1 VNPAQVTI
9 IILSWNLRDDTLAC
23 LESLASADLRGA
35 SILVVDNGSR
45 DGSVEAIRARFPALE
60 VLALP
65 ENRGYA
71 GGNNAGI
78 RLALERGAEGVL
90 LLNNDTRV
98 APDFLLPL
106 VSALEDS
113 PWAAAVS
120 SAILRLDR
128 PEMLDVAYSEVRF
141 DRRHVV
147 RIVGVNAMMG
157 HGFDRRQEVQVA
169 IGCSLLIRAD
179 ALRTVGLFDEEFF
192 AYHEEV
198 DWCLRAH
205 RWGYRILF
213 EPYSRVYHGGSR
225 STRRLRPAPPAALE
239 SGEPELPNA
248 EPPPWNPVRA
258 YLGARNI
265 VRLLRAHATPDEKRE
280 FLRACRR
287 ELPREFLAVVWGREG
302 WMTLGRW
309 EWADIARYCF
319 VERHP
324 SVPHARGRLSR
335 ALALAAVVPF
345 EVVFG
350 IPRDIWRAYRQG
362 RLAQFAAYLGGLR
375 DGYLRRPIPFAR
387 LGLR

>member
-1 VNPAQVTI
+1 VDPARLTI
-9 IILSWNLRDDTLAC
+9 IVLNWNLRDETLAC
-23 LESLASADLRGA
+23 LESLRRADLRGA
-35 SILVVDNGSR
+35 SIMVVDNGSR
-45 DGSVEAIRARFPALE
+45 DGSVDAVRARFPDVR

-65 ENRGYA
+65 ENHGYA

-78 RLALERGAEGVL
+78 RAALEAGAEGVL
-90 LLNNDTRV
+90 LLNNDTEV
-98 APDFLLPL
+98 APDFLPPLLDAFHSLPG
-106 VSALEDS
+106 V
-113 PWAAAVS
+113 AAVS

-157 HGFDRRQEVQVA
+157 HGFDRRLEVDVA
-169 IGCSLLIRAD
+169 IGCSLLIGAE
-179 ALRTVGLFDEEFF
+179 ALQNVGLFDEDFF

-198 DWCLRAH
+198 DWCLRA
-205 RWGYRILF
+205 RKWGYHILY
-213 EPYSRVYHGGSR
+213 EPFSRVYHRGSR
-225 STRRLRPAPPAALE
+225 STTRLRAAPPPPPVLP
-239 SGEPELPNA
+239 GEEELPNA

-265 VRLLRAHATPDEKRE
+265 VRLLRAHATPEEKKT
-280 FLRACRR
+280 FFRACLR

-309 EWADIARYCF
+309 EWRDVARFAF

-324 SVPHARGRLSR
+324 WLRRLPSAGRP
-335 ALALAAVVPF
+335 LALAVTGPLDVLIG
-345 EVVFG
+345 V
-350 IPRDIWRAYRQG
+350 PRDVWRAARAG
-362 RLAQFAAYLGGLR
+362 RLEQFLAYVRGLR
-375 DGYLRRPIPFAR
+375 DGFLRRPIPLAR

>member
-1 VNPAQVTI
+1 VDPARLTI
-9 IILSWNLRDDTLAC
+9 IVLNWNLREETLAC
-23 LESLASADLRGA
+23 LESLRRAELREA
-35 SILVVDNGSR
+35 SIMVVDNGSR
-45 DGSVEAIRARFPALE
+45 DGSADAVRARFPDVR

-78 RLALERGAEGVL
+78 RVALDDGAEGVL
-90 LLNNDTRV
+90 LLNNDTEV
-98 APDFLLPL
+98 APDFLVPLLDAFHSLPG
-106 VSALEDS
+106 V
-113 PWAAAVS
+113 AAVS

-157 HGFDRRQEVQVA
+157 HGFDRRLEVDVA
-169 IGCSLLIRAD
+169 IGCSLLIGAE
-179 ALRTVGLFDEEFF
+179 ALRTVGLFDEDFF

-198 DWCLRAH
+198 DWCLRA
-205 RWGYRILF
+205 RKWGYHILY
-213 EPYSRVYHGGSR
+213 EPFSRVYHRGSR
-225 STRRLRPAPPAALE
+225 STTRLRVAPPPPPLLP
-239 SGEPELPNA
+239 GEVELPNA

-265 VRLLRAHATPDEKRE
+265 VRLLRTHATPEEKKT
-280 FLRACRR
+280 FFRACVR

-309 EWADIARYCF
+309 EWPDVARF
-319 VERHP
+319 AFLARHGWLARLP
-324 SVPHARGRLSR
+324 SILRP
-335 ALALAAVVPF
+335 LALAVTVPLD
-345 EVVFG
+345 VLVG
-350 IPRDIWRAYRQG
+350 VPLDVWRAVRAG
-362 RLAQFAAYLGGLR
+362 RLEQFFAYVRGLR
-375 DGYLRRPIPFAR
+375 DGFLRRPVPLAR